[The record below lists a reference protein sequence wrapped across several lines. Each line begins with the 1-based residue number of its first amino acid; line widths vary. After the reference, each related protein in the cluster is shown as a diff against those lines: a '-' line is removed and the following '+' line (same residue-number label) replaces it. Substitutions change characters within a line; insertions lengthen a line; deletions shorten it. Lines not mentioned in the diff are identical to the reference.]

1 MPQVSAGSAHS
12 VIHSIIFSA
21 STAPDAQFG
30 LGRGM
35 GTGVQRRHS
44 PWPGGAHRGRVR
56 RYAAGN
62 REELECP
69 TPEGPR
75 LASQLPLHQLGP

>member
-12 VIHSIIFSA
+12 VTHSIILSA
-21 STAPDAQFG
+21 STAPDAQSG

-44 PWPGGAHRGRVR
+44 LWPGGAHRGCVR
-56 RYAAGN
+56 RYVAGN
-62 REELECP
+62 REELN
-69 TPEGPR
+69 
-75 LASQLPLHQLGP
+75 ASYT